1 MAKLKYKDK
10 DGFWQELPVGT
21 NVVANPMLTGTEQ
34 ELTSLQVGNAKYK
47 SGGGGGDVTAAGTN
61 IFTGTNKFKGGNTY
75 FMTASG
81 EPNDPITTI
90 DANSVY
96 CQTTGSELG
105 TYYKDNQI
113 THKNFTLTLP
123 YKAGTIALTSDIP
136 NVSNF
141 VTVDSFMAL
150 SNNVVT
156 LDDEQ
161 TISGKKTFTGGVQFG
176 TNTVFNNGGIQI
188 PASNTFKVMGM
199 YDVSL
204 PSKTGTLATTG
215 DIPST
220 SSFATLSG
228 NNTFTG
234 ITSFTNTVSCG
245 TIISN
250 SGFIAQ
256 NNSSGSTNLA
266 SFNYDSITRT
276 TNSTSYTLT
285 LPTKSGTIALTSDI
299 PSGGGVDIA
308 QINENILKDHTKT
321 YFVVNTSNFMAAA
334 GAAIPA
340 DVTVDW
346 GDGSTSAAGTSFAHT
361 YSDGYNVHLITVT
374 GLTSIP
380 SNFLTNVTGV
390 TMISIS
396 DSVTAIK
403 SQAFMNCS
411 DLEEL
416 YIGSGVTIIE
426 TLAIANCAKLTKV
439 VVRGT
444 VIPTLGTSVF
454 AASTSARIMVPPSA
468 VDAYRTNWSEYAS
481 QVGCEINSA
490 NLPGH
495 IYLHKVSFDIVAG
508 DTKGYFTT
516 INNDSTALSSLSAAR
531 LEALL
536 GNCLPAAI
544 SGETYQGGA
553 VSVSINASRS
563 YLIVEGVVLDA
574 SGQSPKCLFQ
584 NINISDL
591 SDTVTKII

>member
-34 ELTSLQVGNAKYK
+34 ELTSLQVGNTKYK
-47 SGGGGGDVTAAGTN
+47 SGGGDVTAAGNN
-61 IFTGTNKFKGGNTY
+61 IFTGNNKFRGSTTKFTTLNN
-75 FMTASG
+75 A
-81 EPNDPITTI
+81 ENDPFISINDHEIECKT
-90 DANSVY
+90 SVG
-96 CQTTGSELG
+96 T
-105 TYYKDNQI
+105 TYYKFNEIMHKDNDI
-113 THKNFTLTLP
+113 YLP
-123 YKAGTIALTSDIP
+123 SNSGMIALTSDIP
-136 NVSNF
+136 DTSNF
-141 VTVDSFMAL
+141 VTIGDAQII
-150 SNNVVT
+150 T
-156 LDDEQ
+156 G
-161 TISGKKTFTGGVQFG
+161 TKTFTTAPEFNSGIAVGGTDVFKVQ
-176 TNTVFNNGGIQI
+176 GGIYNI
-188 PASNTFKVMGM
+188 
-199 YDVSL
+199 SL
-204 PSKTGTLATTG
+204 PL
-215 DIPST
+215 
-220 SSFATLSG
+220 
-228 NNTFTG
+228 
-234 ITSFTNTVSCG
+234 
-245 TIISN
+245 
-250 SGFIAQ
+250 
-256 NNSSGSTNLA
+256 
-266 SFNYDSITRT
+266 
-276 TNSTSYTLT
+276 
-285 LPTKSGTIALTSDI
+285 KSGTVALTDDI

-374 GLTSIP
+374 GLTSIS

-396 DSVTAIK
+396 DSVTAIMT
-403 SQAFMNCS
+403 QAFMNCS

-454 AASTSARIMVPPSA
+454 TASTSARIMVPPSA

-508 DTKGYFTT
+508 DTKGCFTT
-516 INNDSTALSSLSAAR
+516 INNDNTSLSSLSSTT
-531 LEALL
+531 LKELL
-536 GNCLPAAI
+536 GNCFPAAI

-553 VSVSINASRS
+553 VSVSINTNVS
-563 YLIVEGVVLDA
+563 YLIVEGVVLDSA
-574 SGQSPKCLFQ
+574 GESPKRLFK
-584 NINISDL
+584 NVNISDL
-591 SDTVTKII
+591 SDTVTQII

>member
-47 SGGGGGDVTAAGTN
+47 SGGGDVTAA
-61 IFTGTNKFKGGNTY
+61 
-75 FMTASG
+75 
-81 EPNDPITTI
+81 
-90 DANSVY
+90 
-96 CQTTGSELG
+96 
-105 TYYKDNQI
+105 
-113 THKNFTLTLP
+113 
-123 YKAGTIALTSDIP
+123 
-136 NVSNF
+136 
-141 VTVDSFMAL
+141 
-150 SNNVVT
+150 
-156 LDDEQ
+156 
-161 TISGKKTFTGGVQFG
+161 
-176 TNTVFNNGGIQI
+176 
-188 PASNTFKVMGM
+188 
-199 YDVSL
+199 
-204 PSKTGTLATTG
+204 
-215 DIPST
+215 
-220 SSFATLSG
+220 G

-234 ITSFTNTVSCG
+234 TNTFSGSNLFKVNDIDTSNVSTDTVFDESGLVILPTTRSPGKECIKIG
-245 TIISN
+245 WGDTTHNEPMIIAKNSSMVTRAFKFNSSASAN
-250 SGFIAQ
+250 SGVYSIATTSDL
-256 NNSSGSTNLA
+256 NNYVALTGNQIIQGTKTFTATAEFNNGIATGGSNDFKVQGLYNI
-266 SFNYDSITRT
+266 S
-276 TNSTSYTLT
+276 
-285 LPTKSGTIALTSDI
+285 LPLKSGTLALTSDI

-374 GLTSIP
+374 GLTSIS

-396 DSVTAIK
+396 DSVTAIQT
-403 SQAFMNCS
+403 QAFMNCS

-454 AASTSARIMVPPSA
+454 TASTSARIMVPPSA

-490 NLPGH
+490 DLPGH
-495 IYLHKVSFDIVAG
+495 IYLHRVSFDIVAG

-516 INNDSTALSSLSAAR
+516 INNDNTALSSLSAAR

-536 GNCLPAAI
+536 GKCFPAAI
-544 SGETYQGGA
+544 YGETYQGGA

-563 YLIVEGVVLDA
+563 YIVVEGVVLDSA
-574 SGQSPKCLFQ
+574 GQSPKRLFQ
-584 NINISDL
+584 NVNISDL

>member
-1 MAKLKYKDK
+1 MEKLKYKDK

-34 ELTSLQVGNAKYK
+34 ELTSLQVGNTKYK
-47 SGGGGGDVTAAGTN
+47 SGGGDVTAAGNN
-61 IFTGTNKFKGGNTY
+61 IFTGNNKFQGGNTE
-75 FMTASG
+75 FLTASAG
-81 EPNDPITTI
+81 LNDHKTSADASGIHCTTAGNAGTHYMDGKIT
-90 DANSVY
+90 N
-96 CQTTGSELG
+96 GN
-105 TYYKDNQI
+105 K
-113 THKNFTLTLP
+113 TLTLP
-123 YKAGTIALTSDIP
+123 SKDGTIALTSDIP
-136 NVSNF
+136 STSNF
-141 VTVDSFMAL
+141 VTIGDI
-150 SNNVVT
+150 
-156 LDDEQ
+156 Q
-161 TISGKKTFTGGVQFG
+161 TITGTKTFTKAPEFNSGIITGG
-176 TNTVFNNGGIQI
+176 TND
-188 PASNTFKVMGM
+188 FKVQGL
-199 YDVSL
+199 YNISL
-204 PSKTGTLATTG
+204 PLKPGT
-215 DIPST
+215 
-220 SSFATLSG
+220 
-228 NNTFTG
+228 
-234 ITSFTNTVSCG
+234 V
-245 TIISN
+245 
-250 SGFIAQ
+250 
-256 NNSSGSTNLA
+256 
-266 SFNYDSITRT
+266 
-276 TNSTSYTLT
+276 
-285 LPTKSGTIALTSDI
+285 ALTSDI

-321 YFVVNTSNFMAAA
+321 YFAVKTSNFMAAA

-426 TLAIANCAKLTKV
+426 TLAIASCAKLTKV

-454 AASTSARIMVPPSA
+454 TASTSARIMVPPSA

-490 NLPGH
+490 DLPGH
-495 IYLHKVSFDIVAG
+495 IYLHRVSFDIVAG

-516 INNDSTALSSLSAAR
+516 INNDNTALSSLSAAR
-531 LEALL
+531 LVALL
-536 GNCLPAAI
+536 GNCFPAAV

-563 YLIVEGVVLDA
+563 YIVVEGVVLDSA
-574 SGQSPKCLFQ
+574 GQSPKRLFQ
-584 NINISDL
+584 NVNISDL